1 MLIIDMNIMY
11 NRVFWTESSKK
22 KSEEK
27 NMIIMIRNLQRIY
40 LRTSMI

>member
-22 KSEEK
+22 KIREK
-27 NMIIMIRNLQRIY
+27 KYDNYEQKSSTN
-40 LRTSMI
+40 